1 MRHLHVFTSCVSIV
15 YLVFNHCA
23 YNVHILHIMI
33 VYHNNTTNN
42 DNHNIEYRR
51 ILYIYIRQIPCKV
64 YYDRCSK
71 SYVI

>member
-51 ILYIYIRQIPCKV
+51 ILYIYTSDTMQSV
-64 YYDRCSK
+64 L
-71 SYVI
+71 